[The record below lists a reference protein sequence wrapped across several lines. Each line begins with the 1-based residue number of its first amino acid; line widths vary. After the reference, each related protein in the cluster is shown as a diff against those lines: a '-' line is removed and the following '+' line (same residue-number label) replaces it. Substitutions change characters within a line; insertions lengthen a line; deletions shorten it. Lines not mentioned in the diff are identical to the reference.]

1 MVASI
6 AAEPVVETPYPPA
19 RVGWTAVFVLL
30 LLYCLAMVDRQVISL
45 MVGDLKS
52 ELGVSDFQIS
62 LLQGFAF
69 AVLFTVLGVPLGL
82 AADRL
87 PRRKVICFGVLVWA
101 LAATACGLA
110 RTYPQL
116 LIARTFVGAGE
127 AALAPAAY
135 AMLSDLFPKRRLT
148 TALSIFSIGA
158 VIGSELSIAI
168 SGLILGAARG
178 GVDLPVLGHAAAWRV
193 AFLATGAP
201 GLLLAFSVF
210 LIPEPV
216 RRSDKLGHTGW
227 GHVLRFMASRG
238 GFFIAQLV
246 GFACIIGLA
255 YARLS
260 WTPTFLVRHFGW
272 PVAKVGVTLGAFGVV
287 TGTIAFLITGPL
299 VDRLF
304 HRGMRDAHFKFYTVG
319 AVVLFLCGGAA
330 FLAPNVPLF
339 FLMLVGTALFLNMS
353 AVGASAIQ
361 LVTPPEMRGR
371 VSAIYLAVISLF
383 GMTVGPSMVGF
394 FTDKV
399 FHDPAK
405 VNWSLTATFAIL
417 SPIALLAFWLGQG
430 PMRRAVA
437 AREAID

>member
-6 AAEPVVETPYPPA
+6 AAEPVVEAPYPPA
-19 RVGWTAVFVLL
+19 RVGWTAVIVLL
-30 LLYCLAMVDRQVISL
+30 LLYGLAMIDRQVVSL
-45 MVGDLKS
+45 MVGDLKAD
-52 ELGVSDFQIS
+52 LGVSDFQVS

-69 AVLFTVLGVPLGL
+69 ALLFTMLGIPLGL

-87 PRRKVICFGVLVWA
+87 PRRNVICFGVLVWA
-101 LAATACGLA
+101 IAAMSCGLA
-110 RTYPQL
+110 RNFPQL
-116 LIARTFVGAGE
+116 LLARTFVGAGE

-148 TALSIFSIGA
+148 TALSIYSIGA
-158 VIGSELSIAI
+158 VIGNGSSSAI
-168 SGLILGAARG
+168 SGLILAGASG
-178 GVDLPVLGHAAAWRV
+178 GVDLPLLGHVAAWRF

-201 GLLLAFSVF
+201 GLILAFSVF

-216 RRSDKLGHTGW
+216 RRSDRLGHTGW
-227 GHVLRFMASRG
+227 GHVLRFIASRG
-238 GFFIAQLV
+238 RFFAAQLV

-255 YARLS
+255 YAQLS
-260 WTPTFLVRHFGW
+260 WAPTFLIRHFGW
-272 PVAKVGVTLGAFGVV
+272 PVAKVGVTLGAYSVA
-287 TGTIAFLITGPL
+287 TGIAAFLISGPL
-299 VDRLF
+299 VDGLF
-304 HRGMRDAHFKFYTVG
+304 HRGMRDAHFRFYVVG
-319 AVVLFLCGGAA
+319 AIVLFVGGGA
-330 FLAPNVPLF
+330 FLAPNPPLF
-339 FLMLVGTALFLNMS
+339 FLILIATALFTNMS
-353 AVGASAIQ
+353 AAGASAIQ
-361 LVTPPEMRGR
+361 LVTPPELRGR

-430 PMRRAVA
+430 AMRRAVA